1 MIADYYFEN
10 MIDEPKVSDMTNI
23 GNTLVMYGDDVTFEI
38 KDYYEEE
45 KKKLF
50 EPIRRGAPSLPFD
63 FMEKLKKIEWIYNKK
78 GELKMEIIF
87 SYPKKIDENRY
98 EIAPGMYCNKIG
110 LNDYFEEWKRTLGQK
125 KKYCFDYIKEDV
137 MKWAPDVR
145 KNVTKQMIYMLP
157 LRVQF
162 PFISPEQ
169 ITPPIDYYGEVIDNY
184 DEWKRQREEYIEELY
199 KQLKNGEEYEKDFNG

>member
-1 MIADYYFEN
+1 ME
-10 MIDEPKVSDMTNI
+10 K
-23 GNTLVMYGDDVTFEI
+23 
-38 KDYYEEE
+38 

-63 FMEKLKKIEWIYNKK
+63 FTEALKKIEAEYPYPRKVGKNK
-78 GELKMEIIF
+78 
-87 SYPKKIDENRY
+87 Y
-98 EIAPGMYCNKIG
+98 EIAPNMYCNENT
-110 LNDYFEEWKRTLGQK
+110 LNDYFDEFKKTLGIK

-145 KNVTKQMIYMLP
+145 KNVTKQMLYMLP

-169 ITPPIDYYGEVIDNY
+169 ITPPIDYYGEVISDYN
-184 DEWKRQREEYIEELY
+184 EWSKEREEYIENLY
-199 KQLKNGEEYEKDFNG
+199 KELKNGEE

>member
-1 MIADYYFEN
+1 MNKKPKSQIYDFRLY
-10 MIDEPKVSDMTNI
+10 IDLGNSEGDI
-23 GNTLVMYGDDVTFEI
+23 GTETVWDGNKIVDT
-38 KDYYEEE
+38 
-45 KKKLF
+45 
-50 EPIRRGAPSLPFD
+50 
-63 FMEKLKKIEWIYNKK
+63 KKINKNK
-78 GELKMEIIF
+78 
-87 SYPKKIDENRY
+87 Y

-110 LNDYFEEWKRTLGQK
+110 LNDFFEEWKRTLGQK
-125 KKYCFDYIKEDV
+125 KKYCFDYIREDV

-169 ITPPIDYYGEVIDNY
+169 ITPTIDYYGEVIDNY

>member
-1 MIADYYFEN
+1 M
-10 MIDEPKVSDMTNI
+10 
-23 GNTLVMYGDDVTFEI
+23 
-38 KDYYEEE
+38 
-45 KKKLF
+45 KKKIKLF
-50 EPIRRGAPSLPFD
+50 EPIRRGAPNLPFD
-63 FMEKLKKIEWIYNKK
+63 FMEKLKKIDK
-78 GELKMEIIF
+78 
-87 SYPKKIDENRY
+87 NRY
-98 EIAPGMYCNKIG
+98 EIAPGMYCNKNG

-184 DEWKRQREEYIEELY
+184 DEWKRQREEYIDELY
-199 KQLKNGEEYEKDFNG
+199 KQLKNGERYEKDFNS

>member
-1 MIADYYFEN
+1 
-10 MIDEPKVSDMTNI
+10 
-23 GNTLVMYGDDVTFEI
+23 
-38 KDYYEEE
+38 
-45 KKKLF
+45 
-50 EPIRRGAPSLPFD
+50 
-63 FMEKLKKIEWIYNKK
+63 
-78 GELKMEIIF
+78 
-87 SYPKKIDENRY
+87 
-98 EIAPGMYCNKIG
+98 MYCNKNG

-199 KQLKNGEEYEKDFNG
+199 KQMKNGEEYEKDFNS